1 MCEEGSNRQQ
11 QGGMRHLAKV
21 RHVIGYLH
29 EGPGGTRAQPLA
41 ISPLPQPRTSM
52 MAAECRG
59 AIHTPV
65 TGKCKAIPG
74 FRPLTGMYE
83 QMREGTEAFY
93 IVGKYGVYVSDKI
106 CCLSRLFRWLK
117 PLD

>member
-1 MCEEGSNRQQ
+1 M
-11 QGGMRHLAKV
+11 
-21 RHVIGYLH
+21 
-29 EGPGGTRAQPLA
+29 T
-41 ISPLPQPRTSM
+41 
-52 MAAECRG
+52 AAECCG
-59 AIHTPV
+59 AIHTPL

-93 IVGKYGVYVSDKI
+93 IVGKYGVYVSDKV

-117 PLD
+117 PSDSNPALLQVKRQELDFQAKR